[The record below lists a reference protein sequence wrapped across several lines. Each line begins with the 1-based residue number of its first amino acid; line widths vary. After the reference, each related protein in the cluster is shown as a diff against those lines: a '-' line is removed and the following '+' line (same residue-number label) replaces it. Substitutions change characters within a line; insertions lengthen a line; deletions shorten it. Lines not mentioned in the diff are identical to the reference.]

1 MDLQNGSFKNKYKI
15 RSSTIN
21 IDGNIEE
28 NEDIIRK
35 IFSTSDIRKKNLVIN
50 KKQAFLFYLTG
61 LVDEQKVDSFVN
73 NISASSDELELF
85 MSNNAVRSNK
95 IVDIEKSILEG
106 KSILF
111 LENEPAAFIY
121 STENLMQRPFSPPT
135 IDNSLKGTK
144 ISFVETYQTNIALL
158 RRYITNSSFRTHQT
172 EIGSE
177 NKRTV
182 SLAYIDGVVEEELL
196 SSIQKK
202 ISEIKEDSI
211 LNVNQLA
218 QLLERNPISPFPQL
232 LTTERPDEAAS
243 ALLKGRVILILDRSA
258 EVVVLPS
265 NFLSFFQS
273 IDDYSSRT
281 LVGSFNRI
289 LRVVAFFITLFLPGL
304 YIAIISFNYE
314 IVPLKLLISIGESR
328 TRVPF
333 DPLVEAI
340 IMEITLEM
348 LREAGIRL
356 PAPISTTVGVVGGIV
371 IGQAAVQAAIVSN
384 IMVIVVALTAISSFI
399 IPNFEMAS
407 SLRIVR
413 FPIMVMASLFGLI
426 GLVVSTMVLIVH
438 GLTLTNFNTSY
449 TVPFSPLKI
458 SQLNDT
464 LFRIPLRFLWNKQ
477 NKRNE

>member
-28 NEDIIRK
+28 NEELIRK
-35 IFSTSDIRKKNLVIN
+35 IFSTSDIRKKSLIIN

-61 LVDEQKVDSFVN
+61 LVDEQKIDSFVN
-73 NISASSDELELF
+73 NISAGSDELELF

-95 IVDIEKSILEG
+95 IIDIEKSILAG

-111 LENEPAAFIY
+111 LENEPSAFIY

-158 RRYITNSSFRTHQT
+158 RQYITTSSFRTYQT
-172 EIGSE
+172 EIGSY

-182 SLAYIDGVVEEELL
+182 SIAYIDGVVDQELL

-202 ISEIKEDSI
+202 VSEIKEDSI

-218 QLLERNPISPFPQL
+218 QLMERNAFSPFPQL

-258 EVVVLPS
+258 EVIVLPS

-289 LRVVAFFITLFLPGL
+289 LRVVALCITLFLPGL

-407 SLRIVR
+407 SLRIIR
-413 FPIMVMASLFGLI
+413 FPIMIMASLFGLI

-438 GLTLTNFNTSY
+438 GLTLTNFKTSY

-464 LFRIPLRFLWNKQ
+464 LFRIPLRFLWNKKNKQ
-477 NKRNE
+477 NE

>member
-15 RSSTIN
+15 RSTTIN

-28 NEDIIRK
+28 NEELIRK
-35 IFSTSDIRKKNLVIN
+35 IFSTSDIRKKSLIIN

-73 NISASSDELELF
+73 HISASSDELEVF

-95 IVDIEKSILEG
+95 IVDIEKSILAG

-111 LENEPAAFIY
+111 LENEPSAYIF

-158 RRYITNSSFRTHQT
+158 RQYITTSSFRTDQT
-172 EIGSE
+172 EIGTE

-182 SLAYIDGVVEEELL
+182 SIAYIDGVVDKELL
-196 SSIQKK
+196 SEIQKK

-218 QLLERNPISPFPQL
+218 QLMERNPFSPFPQL

-289 LRVVAFFITLFLPGL
+289 LRVVALFITLFLPGL

-407 SLRIVR
+407 SLRVIR

-438 GLTLTNFNTSY
+438 GLTLTNFKTSY

-464 LFRIPLRFLWNKQ
+464 LFRIPLRFLWNKK

>member
-1 MDLQNGSFKNKYKI
+1 MEVENSNFKNKYKI
-15 RSSTIN
+15 RSTIIN
-21 IDGNIEE
+21 IDGNIKANEE
-28 NEDIIRK
+28 LIFK
-35 IFSTSDIRKKNLVIN
+35 IFSTSDIRKKDLVIN
-50 KKQAFLFYLTG
+50 KKQAILFYLTG
-61 LVDEQKVDSFVN
+61 LVDEQKVNSIVN
-73 NISASSDELELF
+73 EISAISDNLEMF
-85 MSNNAVRSNK
+85 MSNHTLKSNK
-95 IVDIEKSILEG
+95 VVDIEKAILAG
-106 KSILF
+106 NSILF
-111 LENEPAAFIY
+111 LENESSAFIF
-121 STENLMQRPFSPPT
+121 STENSMQRTFSPPT

-158 RRYITNSSFRTHQT
+158 RRFITTSSFRTHQT
-172 EIGSE
+172 EIGTD

-182 SLAYIDGVVEEELL
+182 SLAYIDGVVDEELL
-196 SSIQKK
+196 NLILEK
-202 ISEIKEDSI
+202 ISEIKEDAI
-211 LNVNQLA
+211 FNVNQLA
-218 QLLERNPISPFPQL
+218 QLIERNPISPFPQL

-243 ALLKGRVILILDRSA
+243 ALLKGRVVLILDRSA

-281 LVGSFNRI
+281 LIGSFNRI

-407 SLRIVR
+407 SLRIIR
-413 FPIMVMASLFGLI
+413 FPIMLMASLFGLI

-438 GLTLTNFNTSY
+438 GLTLTNFKTSY
-449 TVPFSPLKI
+449 TVPFSPVKF

-464 LFRIPLRFLWNKQ
+464 FIRMPLKYLWNKHK
-477 NKRNE
+477 KRNR

>member
-1 MDLQNGSFKNKYKI
+1 MDLHNTRLKNKYKI

-21 IDGNIEE
+21 MDGNIVE
-28 NEDIIRK
+28 NDELINK
-35 IFSTSDIRKKNLVIN
+35 IFSTSDLRKKELVIN
-50 KKQAFLFYLTG
+50 EKKAYLFYLTG

-73 NISASSDELELF
+73 HISLSSDELELF
-85 MSNNAVRSNK
+85 MSNSTARTNQ
-95 IVDIEKSILEG
+95 IVVIEKSILAG

-111 LENEPAAFIY
+111 LDNEPSALIY
-121 STENLMQRPFSPPT
+121 STENLIQRPFSPPT

-158 RRYITNSSFRTHQT
+158 RRYVTNSSFQT
-172 EIGSE
+172 IQKEIGTE
-177 NKRTV
+177 NKRNV
-182 SLAYIDGVVEEELL
+182 SIAYIDGVVEEELL
-196 SSIQKK
+196 TSIKKK
-202 ISEIKEDSI
+202 ISNIKEDSI

-218 QLLERNPISPFPQL
+218 QLMERNPISPFPQL

-243 ALLKGRVILILDRSA
+243 ALLKGRVVLILDRSA
-258 EVVVLPS
+258 EVIILPS

-328 TRVPF
+328 TKVPF

-371 IGQAAVQAAIVSN
+371 IGQAAVQAGIVSN

-426 GLVVSTMVLIVH
+426 GLVVSTMVLIIH
-438 GLTLTNFNTSY
+438 CLTLTSFNTSY
-449 TVPFSPLKI
+449 STPFSPLKVKE
-458 SQLNDT
+458 LNDT
-464 LFRIPLRFLWNKQ
+464 FYRIPLRYLWNKQ
-477 NKRNE
+477 NKQKE